1 MELGADNETDILWNA
16 LAHSKRRQIVNLLRE
31 SPLTTS
37 EICDHFEVSRFAV
50 MKHLTV
56 LEEAGLVKVKR
67 EGRVRWNILNESRLQ
82 LADLELED
90 KGEAPSVDSGEG
102 GASEQANRLSA
113 ALVHYRLEQEMQLCA
128 PLDLVYEALTKGV
141 DEWWSRH
148 VWPDSRGV
156 VLESWLDGRF
166 IEQVVG
172 SDGELL
178 LGRVSAIRPGA
189 MLCLTGPLAM
199 PGDPVHGQVCLS
211 LEDDGESTRLLMK
224 HSWAVAAGGRFLDEY
239 EAIWHEMLGHL
250 KAYVEGGAGWRSRM
264 AAETGQQA

>member
-1 MELGADNETDILWNA
+1 MELGANNETDILWNA

-31 SPLTTS
+31 GPLTTS

-56 LEEAGLVKVKR
+56 LEEAGLVRVKR
-67 EGRVRWNILNESRLQ
+67 EGRVRWNILDESRLQ

-90 KGEAPSVDSGEG
+90 RDEAASEEPGIG
-102 GASEQANRLSA
+102 GAAGQANRLSA
-113 ALVHYRLEQEMQLCA
+113 ALVYCRLKQEWQLGA
-128 PLDLVYEALTKGV
+128 PLDLVYEALTEGV
-141 DEWWSRH
+141 DEWWSRR
-148 VWPDSRGV
+148 VWPESRGV

-172 SDGELL
+172 SDGGLL

-199 PGDPVHGQVCLS
+199 PGDPVHGQLCLS
-211 LEDDGESTRLLMK
+211 LEGDGECTRLLMK
-224 HSWAVAAGGRFLDEY
+224 HSWAAATGDRFLDEY

-250 KAYVEGGAGWRSRM
+250 KGYVEDGADWRSRM
-264 AAETGQQA
+264 AAVTGEQA